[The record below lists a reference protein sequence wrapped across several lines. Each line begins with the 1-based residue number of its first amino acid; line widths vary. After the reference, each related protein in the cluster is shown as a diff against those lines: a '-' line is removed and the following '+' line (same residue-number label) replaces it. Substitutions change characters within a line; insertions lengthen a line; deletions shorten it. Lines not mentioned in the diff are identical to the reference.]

1 MLTTLM
7 CIQGIIES
15 GRVSY
20 YITSIVDITERK
32 QLENKLREL
41 SEKDSLTQLWNRR
54 KFELELTHQVERIQ
68 AEGDAY
74 PVCLVLL
81 DIDFFKRVNDEQGHD
96 QGDRVIIDVARLL
109 TQHLRSYDFIARIGG
124 EEFAVIMPSTRIEQ
138 AQQIIERLRGAVEA
152 EPHLSVTVSAGIT
165 DLTLDA
171 TRSYKCA
178 DIALYESKKSGRN
191 QVSTFLSQ
199 ES

>member
-68 AEGDAY
+68 AEER
-74 PVCLVLL
+74 CLSRL
-81 DIDFFKRVNDEQGHD
+81 FG
-96 QGDRVIIDVARLL
+96 VIR
-109 TQHLRSYDFIARIGG
+109 Y
-124 EEFAVIMPSTRIEQ
+124 
-138 AQQIIERLRGAVEA
+138 
-152 EPHLSVTVSAGIT
+152 
-165 DLTLDA
+165 
-171 TRSYKCA
+171 
-178 DIALYESKKSGRN
+178 
-191 QVSTFLSQ
+191 
-199 ES
+199 